1 MRLNNVL
8 RYEGFILVGVLMAVG
23 VLIKRF
29 GLVNFSSDWFW
40 LIAGI
45 GLIIEGTIS
54 WKKQKE
60 FDKKYKVVT
69 KDEYEIMINGK
80 NGEVAHLVH

>member
-1 MRLNNVL
+1 M
-8 RYEGFILVGVLMAVG
+8 
-23 VLIKRF
+23 
-29 GLVNFSSDWFW
+29 
-40 LIAGI
+40 
-45 GLIIEGTIS
+45 IIEGTIS

-60 FDKKYKVVT
+60 FYNKYKVVT